1 MNSVLLLALGGALG
15 TIARYYGQQMANKYC
30 TGAFPYGTFAVNVL
44 GCLLIG
50 LLSGRALSIPWLDQE
65 GRRLLITGFCGG
77 FTTFSTFAF
86 ENMALLQK
94 GEILVFLYY
103 TLGSIG
109 AGLLMV
115 ALGFWLTRPAL

>member
-1 MNSVLLLALGGALG
+1 MNSVILLASGGALG

-50 LLSGRALSIPWLDQE
+50 LLSGRALS
-65 GRRLLITGFCGG
+65 
-77 FTTFSTFAF
+77 TFSTFAF
-86 ENMALLQK
+86 ENMVLLQK

>member
-1 MNSVLLLALGGALG
+1 MNSVILLASGGALG

-30 TGAFPYGTFAVNVL
+30 TGAFPYGTFAINVL

-77 FTTFSTFAF
+77 FTTFSTFSL
-86 ENMALLQK
+86 ESLQLIQNGDTPLALLYMA
-94 GEILVFLYY
+94 ISLVGGLACVAFGYFL
-103 TLGSIG
+103 GQAS
-109 AGLLMV
+109 
-115 ALGFWLTRPAL
+115 F

>member
-1 MNSVLLLALGGALG
+1 MNSVILLASGGALG
-15 TIARYYGQQMANKYC
+15 TIARYYGQQIANKYC
-30 TGAFPYGTFAVNVL
+30 TGAFPY
-44 GCLLIG
+44 
-50 LLSGRALSIPWLDQE
+50 

-86 ENMALLQK
+86 ENMVLLQK